1 MPGVGIRDSGSGPI
15 VLNVVEPVLS
25 QLYGDSRARL
35 IALVSELDERG
46 LAAPVPACPGWR
58 VCDVVAHVAAVA
70 EDALEGRLTG
80 PPTEEQSAAQVAR
93 FEGHPLSEVLARWDE
108 LAPRFA
114 AMIDSFEVWP
124 AVLDVATHE
133 QDIRGAL
140 GVPGGRDA
148 DVVRLGSDRLLTSL
162 KPPVP
167 LRVVVEDG
175 AYDLG
180 PDGDDAIVLRTN
192 RFEAFRWRL
201 GRRSRRQLAN
211 LEWTGDPSPVLD
223 HLVVF
228 GPSAADIHE

>member
-1 MPGVGIRDSGSGPI
+1 MA
-15 VLNVVEPVLS
+15 EPALS

-35 IALVSELDERG
+35 LTLVIGLDETG
-46 LAAPVPACPGWR
+46 LAAPVPACPGWSVR
-58 VCDVVAHVAAVA
+58 DVVGHLTAVG
-70 EDALEGRLTG
+70 EDVLEGRLTG

-93 FEGHPLSEVLARWDE
+93 FRRRPFPEVLARWDE

-114 AMIDSFEVWP
+114 AAIDGFEVWP

-140 GVPGGRDA
+140 GAPGARDTE
-148 DVVRLGSDRLLTSL
+148 VVRLGSDRLLTWL
-162 KPPVP
+162 HPPVP

-175 AYDLG
+175 SYDLG
-180 PDGDDAIVLRTN
+180 PAGPSHPNGGAAIVLTTD

-201 GRRSRRQLAN
+201 GRRSRRQLAD
-211 LEWTGDPSPVLD
+211 LDWTGDPSPVLE

-228 GPSAADIHE
+228 GPAATDIHE

>member
-1 MPGVGIRDSGSGPI
+1 MA
-15 VLNVVEPVLS
+15 EPSLS
-25 QLYGDSRARL
+25 QLYGDSWVRVL
-35 IALVSELDERG
+35 ALVRGLDEPA

-58 VCDVVAHVAAVA
+58 VRDVVAHLTAVG
-70 EDALEGRLTG
+70 EDVLEGRLTA
-80 PPTEEQSAAQVAR
+80 PPTEEQSAAQVDR
-93 FEGHPLSEVLARWDE
+93 FRDSPFPEVLARWDE

-114 AMIDSFEVWP
+114 AAIDGFEVWP

-140 GVPGGRDA
+140 GAPGARDTE
-148 DVVRLGSDRLLTSL
+148 VVRLGSDRLLTWL
-162 KPPVP
+162 QPPVP

-180 PDGDDAIVLRTN
+180 PDGPSPPEGGAIVLTTE

-201 GRRSRRQLAN
+201 GRRSRRQLAD
-211 LEWTGDPSPVLD
+211 LDWTGDPSPVLD

-228 GPSAADIHE
+228 GPAATDIDE

>member
-1 MPGVGIRDSGSGPI
+1 VA
-15 VLNVVEPVLS
+15 EPALP
-25 QLYGDSRARL
+25 QLYGDSRTRL
-35 IALVSELDERG
+35 VALVSELDEQG
-46 LAAPVPACPGWR
+46 LATLVPACPGWR
-58 VCDVVAHVAAVA
+58 VCDVVAHLTAVA

-93 FEGHPLSEVLARWDE
+93 FDGNPLSEVLARWDE

-114 AMIDSFEVWP
+114 AMIDTFEVWP

-148 DVVRLGSDRLLTSL
+148 DVVRLGSDRLLSWL

-167 LRVVVEDG
+167 LRVVVEDR

-180 PDGDDAIVLRTN
+180 PDGDDAIVLRTD

-201 GRRSRRQLAN
+201 GRRSRHQLAN

-228 GPSAADIHE
+228 GPSAVDIHE